1 MLQRN
6 RCRFHNLPHKS
17 KLHKS
22 LFRICPKQTRRAKYQ
37 FCALV
42 RAITFEYK
50 RRILNFVETMGPI
63 LGRLTAFIAV
73 SGIIATASADQLKDA
88 LAAYN
93 RGDFAVAV
101 RLLHPL
107 ADGGNSA
114 AEIRLGQMYWNG
126 QGVEQDFSMAARLYL
141 SAALRGDSEAQ
152 VLLGQLY
159 FEGVGVPQN
168 DGEAAKWFRAAA
180 EQDVTSAESILA
192 YMYRN
197 GRGVKQSDV
206 DAAKWFRKAA
216 DKGDANAQ
224 WRLGDLYRLG
234 QGVPQD
240 FVLAHMWFNLSAARG
255 EQTAIVL
262 RELVAKLM
270 TREQIAEAQKLARD
284 WKPDPASQ
292 D

>member
-1 MLQRN
+1 MLRRN
-6 RCRFHNLPHKS
+6 RCRCQNLPHKAQITQ
-17 KLHKS
+17 KPIPNL
-22 LFRICPKQTRRAKYQ
+22 PKANPGAKYQ

-50 RRILNFVETMGPI
+50 RLILNFVETMGPI

-73 SGIIATASADQLKDA
+73 SGIMATASADQLKDA

-159 FEGVGVPQN
+159 FEGVGVPQD
-168 DGEAAKWFRAAA
+168 DGQAAKWFRAAA

-206 DAAKWFRKAA
+206 DAVKWFRKAA

-270 TREQIAEAQKLARD
+270 TREQVAEAQKLARD
-284 WKPDPASQ
+284 WKPNPTPQ